1 VAVTQELVVHLSDIV
16 LRRSTR
22 AIEGTL
28 RMEGLGEVGGIA
40 AAGLGWTEQ
49 RLAAEIDVVTSL
61 KTSMARAWMK

>member
-1 VAVTQELVVHLSDIV
+1 MAVAQELVVHLSDIV

-22 AIEGTL
+22 AIEGKL
-28 RMEGLGEVGGIA
+28 RMEGLCEVGGIA